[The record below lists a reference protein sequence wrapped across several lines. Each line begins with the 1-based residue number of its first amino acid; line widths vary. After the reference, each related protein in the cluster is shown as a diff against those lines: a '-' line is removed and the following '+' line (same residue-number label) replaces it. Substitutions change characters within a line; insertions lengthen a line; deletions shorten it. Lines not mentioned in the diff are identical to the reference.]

1 MMVLSLP
8 VPEGQ
13 TIGYE
18 NTSKKLF
25 SDVGFR

>member
-8 VPEGQ
+8 VPEGK
-13 TIGYE
+13 TTGYE
-18 NTSKKLF
+18 NISKKLF